1 MGTMLEMIFR
11 PQIFWTL
18 WSILLIA
25 FFIAIYFVLTD
36 ENKRDKEFQ
45 SIKGQLK
52 DCILQN
58 EELSKD
64 LKATYPKETSVTS
77 KVLPVPERIVDLKDF
92 ISSFAIEVWRL
103 EKRVT
108 QSKSSSRDNEE
119 SSLLQDQLQRIKDVL
134 AKQEIEI
141 QESTGT
147 AYNDGMSLKVLH
159 IEEVDS
165 LPKGTMQIVETVKP
179 TIYFKGE
186 VICHGEIIVGK
197 SKIK

>member
-1 MGTMLEMIFR
+1 MLEVIFR

-25 FFIAIYFVLTD
+25 SFTSVYFVLTD
-36 ENKRDKEFQ
+36 ENKKDKEFQ

-52 DCILQN
+52 ECILKN

-64 LKATYPKETSVTS
+64 LKAAPLKESSVTPES
-77 KVLPVPERIVDLKDF
+77 VPIPVQRVDLKEF
-92 ISSFAIEVWRL
+92 ISSFATEVWRL
-103 EKRVT
+103 EKRVI
-108 QSKSSSRDNEE
+108 QSKSTSRDGEE
-119 SSLLQDQLQRIKDVL
+119 SSLLQEQLQRIKDVL
-134 AKQEIEI
+134 TKQEIEI

-147 AYNDGMSLKVLH
+147 TYNDGMSLKVLH
-159 IEEVDS
+159 VEEVDG
-165 LPKGTMQIVETVKP
+165 LPKGAMQIVETVKP